1 VAHASARETSG
12 VDRGGGVRMNRLW
25 QQLAIATNWP
35 VLAAVALLLG
45 LGVLSVWS
53 SSPDDGT
60 KQLFFVLVALGVMAA
75 VQAINYVN
83 LGRWAWGLYIL
94 SVLMIIYTLLG
105 AAAEKHHHALPGV
118 HAINKVHCW
127 ITFGGYS
134 FEPSELMKISY
145 VMVLARY
152 LRFRSN
158 YRTLPGLLP
167 PLALTLLPMALIL
180 KQPALGVATLFVPTL
195 MAMLFVAGAKISH
208 LAAVVGIGLALAPI
222 FWLSG
227 EPNIPILRHF
237 PTFVHDYQRGYVRGL
252 LGNDPKTLRESGFQ
266 QQRALVASGSGGL
279 TGKGAG
285 VIPVGQGVPEARNDM
300 IFAIIGEQFGLVGSI
315 TVVAAYIVL
324 FVAGIEIAAAT
335 REPFGRLV
343 AVGIVTFLAAQA
355 FLNLM
360 VVMRLF
366 PVTGVTLPFV
376 SSGGSSLVASC
387 IAAGLLL
394 NIGQYRPLVIARD
407 SFEFD

>member
-1 VAHASARETSG
+1 VT
-12 VDRGGGVRMNRLW
+12 NRLW

-35 VLAAVALLLG
+35 VLAAVTLLSG

-53 SSPDDGT
+53 NSPADGT
-60 KQLFFVLVALGVMAA
+60 KQLYFLFVALGAMLA
-75 VQAINYVN
+75 VQAINYLN
-83 LGRWAWGLYIL
+83 LGRWAWGLYVL
-94 SVLMIIYTLLG
+94 SLLLIIYTLLG
-105 AAAEKHHHALPGV
+105 AAAETHHHSLPGV

-127 ITFGGYS
+127 ITFAGFS
-134 FEPSELMKISY
+134 FEPSELMKLSY

-158 YRTLPGLLP
+158 YRTLRGLLP
-167 PLALTLLPMALIL
+167 PLVLTLLPMALIL
-180 KQPALGVATLFVPTL
+180 KQPALGVATLFFPTL
-195 MAMLFVAGAKISH
+195 MAMLFVAGAKIRH
-208 LAAVVGIGLALAPI
+208 LAAVIGIGIGLAPI

-227 EPNIPILRHF
+227 EKNVPVLRHF
-237 PTFVHDYQRGYVRGL
+237 PAFVHDYQRGYVRGL
-252 LGNDPKTLRESGFQ
+252 FGNDPKTLRESGFQ
-266 QQRALVASGSGGL
+266 QQRALVASGSGGI
-279 TGKGAG
+279 TGKGVG
-285 VIPVGQGVPEARNDM
+285 EIPVGQGVPEARNDM

-315 TVVAAYIVL
+315 TVLAAYIVL
-324 FVAGIEIAAAT
+324 FAAGTEIAAAT

-343 AVGIVTFLAAQA
+343 AVGIVSFLAAQA

-360 VVMRLF
+360 VAMRLF

-394 NIGQYRPLVIARD
+394 NIGQNRPLVIARD

>member
-1 VAHASARETSG
+1 
-12 VDRGGGVRMNRLW
+12 MNRVW

-35 VLAAVALLLG
+35 VLAAVTLLSA
-45 LGVLSVWS
+45 LGVLCIWS
-53 SSPDDGT
+53 NSPADGE
-60 KQLFFVLVALGVMAA
+60 KQLFFVLVALAAMAA
-75 VQAINYVN
+75 VQAINYLN
-83 LGRWAWGLYIL
+83 LGRWAWGLYLL
-94 SVLMIIYTLLG
+94 SLLLIIYTLLG
-105 AAAEKHHHALPGV
+105 AVAEQHHHPLPGV

-127 ITFGGYS
+127 ITFAGFS

-158 YRTLPGLLP
+158 YRTLPGLLA
-167 PLALTLLPMALIL
+167 PLGLTLLPMALIL

-195 MAMLFVAGAKISH
+195 MAMLFVAGAKIVH
-208 LAAVVGIGLALAPI
+208 LAAVVGIGIGLAPI

-227 EPNIPILRHF
+227 EKNVPILRHF
-237 PTFVHDYQRGYVRGL
+237 PAFVHDYQRGYVRGL
-252 LGNDPKTLRESGFQ
+252 FGKDPKTLRESGFQ
-266 QQRALVASGSGGL
+266 QQRALVAAGSGGL
-279 TGKGAG
+279 TGKGVG
-285 VIPVGQGVPEARNDM
+285 IIPIGQGVPEARNDM
-300 IFAIIGEQFGLVGSI
+300 IFSIIGEQFGLVGSI
-315 TVVAAYIVL
+315 TVLAAYIVL
-324 FVAGIEIAAAT
+324 FAAGIEIAAAT

-343 AVGIVTFLAAQA
+343 AVGIVSFLAAQA

-360 VVMRLF
+360 VAMRLF

-387 IAAGLLL
+387 ILAGLLL
-394 NIGQYRPLVIARD
+394 NIGQNRPLVIARD

>member
-1 VAHASARETSG
+1 MT
-12 VDRGGGVRMNRLW
+12 NRLW

-35 VLAAVALLLG
+35 VLAAVTLLSG

-53 SSPDDGT
+53 NSPADGT
-60 KQLFFVLVALGVMAA
+60 KQLYFLFVALGAMLA
-75 VQAINYVN
+75 VQAINYLN
-83 LGRWAWGLYIL
+83 LGRWAWGLYVL
-94 SVLMIIYTLLG
+94 SLLLIIYTLLG
-105 AAAEKHHHALPGV
+105 AAAETHHHSLPGV

-127 ITFGGYS
+127 ITFAGFS
-134 FEPSELMKISY
+134 FEPSELMKLSY

-158 YRTLPGLLP
+158 YRTLRGLLP
-167 PLALTLLPMALIL
+167 PLVLTLLPMALIL
-180 KQPALGVATLFVPTL
+180 KQPALGVATLFFPTL
-195 MAMLFVAGAKISH
+195 MAMLFVAGAKIRH
-208 LAAVVGIGLALAPI
+208 LAAVIGIGIGLAPI

-227 EPNIPILRHF
+227 EKNVPVLRHF
-237 PTFVHDYQRGYVRGL
+237 PAFVHDYQRGYVRGL
-252 LGNDPKTLRESGFQ
+252 FGNDPKTLRESGFQ
-266 QQRALVASGSGGL
+266 QQRALVASGSGGI
-279 TGKGAG
+279 TGKGVG
-285 VIPVGQGVPEARNDM
+285 EIPVGQGVPEARNDM

-315 TVVAAYIVL
+315 TVLAAYIVL
-324 FVAGIEIAAAT
+324 FAAGTEIAAAT

-343 AVGIVTFLAAQA
+343 AVGIVSFLAAQA

-360 VVMRLF
+360 VAMRLF

-394 NIGQYRPLVIARD
+394 NIGQNRPLVIARD